1 VLEIQRSL
9 VQFASCL
16 PSSLGVLVQFKSG
29 RLSDED
35 LRGIENK
42 ASRNFVAATDPDLG
56 ERPRLFVV
64 PTADPLKLVDR
75 PRRTANV
82 RCVLAAIHL
91 FRHHITQLAPSK

>member
-35 LRGIENK
+35 LRGIDNR
-42 ASRNFVAATDPDLG
+42 AIRIFVAAADPDLG

-64 PTADPLKLVDR
+64 LTADPMNLVLR

-91 FRHHITQLAPSK
+91 FRNHITQLKPSK